1 MNGYRCGIYI
11 YNEILFSHKQ
21 ECDIDRAAA
30 WMYLE
35 NITLSELSQKE
46 KDIPYDVTYLWNLK
60 CDTDEFIYK
69 TSKLTGKDNK
79 FMVKGKS
86 GVWDYQIQTTKYKK

>member
-1 MNGYRCGIYI
+1 
-11 YNEILFSHKQ
+11 
-21 ECDIDRAAA
+21 
-30 WMYLE
+30 MYLE

-86 GVWDYQIQTTKYKK
+86 GV